1 MPIIVA
7 LVVLV
12 AVLYGAFW
20 SFNALAASFGEGV
33 AIGAAVVVI
42 AIVVALVAW
51 WWRRRQE
58 VAPNTHDGDWTHEL
72 KRDWGGVR
80 LASEKRLCEVRVRN
94 PAADKQGSKH
104 GYEEGQ
110 YIFADLKSALA
121 RPDPSDSSA
130 WQVVLDVKD
139 DKHSQWLLP
148 IRDKSDARKWGRI
161 LSKAVAQT
169 L

>member
-7 LVVLV
+7 LVAVV

-20 SFNALAASFGEGV
+20 SFNALTAAFGEGV

-42 AIVVALVAW
+42 AIVAALVAW

-58 VAPNTHDGDWTHEL
+58 VAPNAHDGDWTHEL

-80 LASEKRLCEVRVRN
+80 LAAQKRLCEVRVRSQD
-94 PAADKQGSKH
+94 AEAH
-104 GYEEGQ
+104 GQ
-110 YIFADLKSALA
+110 YIFADLKSAQA
-121 RPDPSDSSA
+121 RPDPLESGA
-130 WQVVLDVKD
+130 WQVVLEVKDVK
-139 DKHSQWLLP
+139 HPQWLLP
-148 IRDKSDARKWGRI
+148 IRERSDAHKWGRI
-161 LSKAVAQT
+161 LSKAAEET

>member
-1 MPIIVA
+1 MPIILA
-7 LVVLV
+7 LVAVV

-20 SFNALAASFGEGV
+20 SFNALTAAFGEGV

-42 AIVVALVAW
+42 AIVAALVAW

-58 VAPNTHDGDWTHEL
+58 VAPNADDGDWTHEL
-72 KRDWGGVR
+72 ERDWGGVR
-80 LASEKRLCEVRVRN
+80 LAAQKRLCEVRVRSQETE
-94 PAADKQGSKH
+94 AH
-104 GYEEGQ
+104 GQ

-121 RPDPSDSSA
+121 RPDPSESGA

-139 DKHSQWLLP
+139 VKHPQWLLP
-148 IRDKSDARKWGRI
+148 IRERGDARKWGRI
-161 LSKAVAQT
+161 LSKAVDET

>member
-1 MPIIVA
+1 MPIVLA
-7 LVVLV
+7 LVALV

-20 SFNALAASFGEGV
+20 SFNALAAAFGEGV

-42 AIVVALVAW
+42 AILAALAAW
-51 WWRRRQE
+51 WWRRRQD
-58 VAPNTHDGDWTHEL
+58 VAPNASDGDWTHEL

-80 LASEKRLCEVRVRN
+80 LAAQKRLCEVRVSN
-94 PAADKQGSKH
+94 PGSQDGERH
-104 GYEEGQ
+104 GE
-110 YIFADLKSALA
+110 YIFADLKSAEA
-121 RPDPSDSSA
+121 RPDPSASGA

-139 DKHSQWLLP
+139 AKHPQWLLP
-148 IRDKSDARKWGRI
+148 IRERGEARKWSRI